1 MLKICLFCLLVWQQ
15 VPFISIKPLPR
26 EEEETLRKS
35 FNLHIVPVS
44 LTKMFWIM
52 THGEWICKVFLN
64 LSLIIE
70 PIYIKNNK
78 KETDCNTRLPMCLKE
93 NRYDFRLSEPSDFQL
108 SLLVHLRSIETLYI
122 FISRHLLFH
131 KPKEH

>member
-35 FNLHIVPVS
+35 FNLHIVRFFNKDV
-44 LTKMFWIM
+44 
-52 THGEWICKVFLN
+52 LN
-64 LSLIIE
+64 YDSWGVNLQSISQFII
-70 PIYIKNNK
+70 NNRTYLHQK
-78 KETDCNTRLPMCLKE
+78 QQRKTDCNTRLPMCLKE